1 MHQSVWQFEE
11 WSEWNSSFNSNEIF
25 VRATALRVMQEPA
38 TQRFYITTPQVPQVY
53 MAHMILTDT
62 LATLT
67 PIQHE
72 EYMAF
77 VYSRLYTD
85 LAHAIAAQ
93 QEHIL

>member
-25 VRATALRVMQEPA
+25 IRATALQVMQEPG
-38 TQRFYITTPQVPQVY
+38 TERFYVTTPPVPQVY
-53 MAHMILTDT
+53 MTRMILTDT
-62 LATLT
+62 LATMT
-67 PIQHE
+67 PIQYQG
-72 EYMAF
+72 YMDF

-93 QEHIL
+93 QEHTL

>member
-1 MHQSVWQFEE
+1 MHQSIWQFEE

-25 VRATALRVMQEPA
+25 IRATAVHVIQEPG
-38 TQRFYITTPQVPQVY
+38 TERFSVTIPPVPQVY
-53 MAHMILTDT
+53 MTRMVLTDT

-67 PIQHE
+67 PIQRQ
-72 EYMAF
+72 EYMDF

-93 QEHIL
+93 QEHTL